1 MKKMLSFVS
10 IIAIICSLSL
20 GLMGCNS
27 SYHEIMSSS
36 YRGNIE
42 FVLMSGCTNSY
53 DVVIYECDSGNGPI
67 RIVHL
72 LPILG
77 RQSDSYSEI
86 TGHDEKCDGK
96 WSRIFYGGYTVKDGT
111 NSFTAGFNSVTPKK
125 SGDWQFEACPGDV
138 GRVKPFSYGQILYA
152 NMVLDYAV
160 SQIRNSQHLTSAY
173 YWNEKNQQ
181 CELVRVSDAVPV
193 KFN

>member
-1 MKKMLSFVS
+1 MKKMLNSVFTV
-10 IIAIICSLSL
+10 AIICLLSL
-20 GLMGCNS
+20 GLMGCDS
-27 SYHEIMSSS
+27 SSHHEVTSSS

-42 FVLMSGCTNSY
+42 FVLNGCTNNY
-53 DVVIYECDSGNGPI
+53 ETIIYECDSGNSPI

-72 LPILG
+72 FPILG
-77 RQSDSYSEI
+77 GQIGSCSEI

-96 WSRIFYGGYTVKDGT
+96 WSRIFYSGYTVKDGT
-111 NSFTAGFNSVTPKK
+111 NSFTAGCNSVTSKK

-160 SQIRNSQHLTSAY
+160 SQIRNPQHLTNVY
-173 YWNEKNQQ
+173 YWNEKNQE
-181 CELVRVSDAVPV
+181 CDLVRASDAVSV
-193 KFN
+193 KFD